1 MLFVY
6 SAVSTFQGVRSVMD
20 AGYFVYSYRKYSM
33 LNTRDTAFILDLF
46 ISLRNSLDFK
56 N

>member
-20 AGYFVYSYRKYSM
+20 AGYVFYSYRKYSV
-33 LNTRDTAFILDLF
+33 LNTRDTTVVNEILLLF
-46 ISLRNSLDFK
+46 
-56 N
+56 

>member
-6 SAVSTFQGVRSVMD
+6 LAVSTFQGVRSVMD

-33 LNTRDTAFILDLF
+33 LNTRDTTEVNEILLLF
-46 ISLRNSLDFK
+46 
-56 N
+56 